1 MFLGSGA
8 FGEVFEGVATNIL
21 GENSGSTKVA
31 VKVSVTNIPVWH
43 VILLNTVC
51 NRVSWVMN
59 GIHTRSFL
67 VRIPAAQWRYKQ
79 RWCIIY
85 GTVEF
90 KLIVLLMVDE
100 MTLTSKQETAVNLA
114 WHEARWQTLIRL
126 HVGNSKGAGPPRR
139 RWYEMMSATGR
150 VFGSTQQDLQRTGK
164 VITQTYLHLKDGTK
178 RRREGGLK
186 SG

>member
-1 MFLGSGA
+1 
-8 FGEVFEGVATNIL
+8 
-21 GENSGSTKVA
+21 
-31 VKVSVTNIPVWH
+31 
-43 VILLNTVC
+43 
-51 NRVSWVMN
+51 MN

-114 WHEARWQTLIRL
+114 
-126 HVGNSKGAGPPRR
+126 
-139 RWYEMMSATGR
+139 
-150 VFGSTQQDLQRTGK
+150 
-164 VITQTYLHLKDGTK
+164 
-178 RRREGGLK
+178 
-186 SG
+186 